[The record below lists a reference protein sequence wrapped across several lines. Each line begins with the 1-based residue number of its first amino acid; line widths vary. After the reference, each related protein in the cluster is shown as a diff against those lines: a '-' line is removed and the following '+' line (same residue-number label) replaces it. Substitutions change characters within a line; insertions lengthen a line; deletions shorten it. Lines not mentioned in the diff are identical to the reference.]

1 MCVLVVCFVLVNEV
15 RFVQVL
21 INKYVK
27 IFSYSWFLSL
37 VLIAHIIKQ
46 PRRRAEEET
55 DCQGGLVF
63 WRRQPLTNN
72 YDAASAITESP
83 WGLLRTQRGE
93 WETSPE
99 GR

>member
-46 PRRRAEEET
+46 PRRRAEEER
-55 DCQGGLVF
+55 L
-63 WRRQPLTNN
+63 
-72 YDAASAITESP
+72 
-83 WGLLRTQRGE
+83 
-93 WETSPE
+93 PE
-99 GR
+99 GPSLLEETAIDK